1 MKKLLIFC
9 GFILSC
15 GYVSA
20 QQYGATYTPYSRPV
34 DNYNYQQPILGN
46 QRQARVQSGTRR
58 EMTVQVV
65 KNCIALFPDNSHMTV
80 DVHVKKISDSARSF
94 GFVVSGTLFALPNA
108 NGLVKI
114 GYMREIDPDIAPD
127 YPYYVIYETRAGSIL
142 CVLPSLN
149 IVTVNIHTLDTLDDF
164 LNDLN
169 RQK

>member
-114 GYMREIDPDIAPD
+114 GYMREMILILLQTILLRNLRNKGGL
-127 YPYYVIYETRAGSIL
+127 YPVCSPLVKYCNG
-142 CVLPSLN
+142 
-149 IVTVNIHTLDTLDDF
+149 
-164 LNDLN
+164 
-169 RQK
+169 